1 LSPWPGPEV
10 LVSKPCRPYVSRV
23 MLTIRDAA
31 RIYGL
36 SERAI
41 RLRLDALR
49 PQVDAYLRK
58 GPNGQLILTDA
69 ARAMLDRLEALR
81 KADGLTVNLA
91 AARVKKELSDG
102 HKEERQGAST
112 SPDPWLMLVEELRA
126 EVRRLEEENRWLRTH
141 LEERLA
147 LPTPR
152 RRWWWPFWK
161 T

>member
-10 LVSKPCRPYVSRV
+10 LASDPRRPYVNRV

-91 AARVKKELSDG
+91 AARVKEELSDG
-102 HKEERQGAST
+102 HKDERQGAST
-112 SPDPWLMLVEELRA
+112 PSDPWLMLVEELRA
-126 EVRRLEEENRWLRTH
+126 EVRRLEEENRWLRTR

-147 LPTPR
+147 LPAPQR
-152 RRWWWPFWK
+152 KWWKWWLRS
-161 T
+161 

>member
-1 LSPWPGPEV
+1 
-10 LVSKPCRPYVSRV
+10 

-58 GPNGQLILTDA
+58 GPNGQVIITDA

-81 KADGLTVNLA
+81 KADGLTVKLA
-91 AARVKKELSDG
+91 AAKVKEELSDG
-102 HKEERQGAST
+102 HKDECQGAST
-112 SPDPWLMLVEELRA
+112 PSDPWRMLVEELRA
-126 EVRRLEEENRWLRTH
+126 EVRRLEEENRWLRER
-141 LEERLA
+141 LEELQRLA
-147 LPTPR
+147 LPAPR
-152 RRWWWPFWK
+152 RPWWARLVLWRQPPPK
-161 T
+161 